1 MNEIWRKIEEFKNYE
16 VSNLGNVRSLNYR
29 RTGETKILKLGKDKN
44 GYLYICLW
52 ENGKQYFKTVH
63 RLVAT
68 AFISNPQGKPQ
79 INHINGDKENN
90 RVSNLEW
97 CTGKENCQHAYNTG
111 LHVITKETRKKLRGM
126 KL

>member
-97 CTGKENCQHAYNTG
+97 CTGN
-111 LHVITKETRKKLRGM
+111 ETCKTC
-126 KL
+126 